1 MLLSGCALGG
11 PVLQNPSQQTI
22 PPQAFLD
29 KVPFF
34 AQEDYQCGP
43 AALAMVMRWNGLQ
56 VQPAELVPLAYLPD
70 RRGSLQVG
78 LISASRRL
86 GFLAYPL
93 PGEDCLLRELAAG
106 HPVIVLQNLGL
117 SWWTKWHYAVVI
129 GYDLNRQEVVLHSG
143 LEANRKVR
151 YATFART
158 WRRGGSWGLLILPA
172 GRMPACAEQ
181 LPYLK
186 AVLGL
191 EQSGHL
197 VESLVA
203 LKAADR
209 HWPGSPQVKMALGNA
224 LYATK
229 DLHGA
234 VHAFSEATRL
244 APENGAAFNNLAHVL
259 AELELFNEAEK
270 AAKTAVALGGPRS
283 DIFRQTLDDILQRRI
298 LRKVE

>member
-1 MLLSGCALGG
+1 MLLFGCALSG
-11 PVLQNPSQQTI
+11 PVLQNPSPATI
-22 PPQAFLD
+22 PPQALVE

-34 AQEDYQCGP
+34 AQEAYQCGP

-56 VQPAELVPLAYLPD
+56 VQPADLVPWVYLPD
-70 RRGSLQVG
+70 RRGSLQTG
-78 LISASRRL
+78 LISASRRFGL
-86 GFLAYPL
+86 LAYPL
-93 PGEDCLLRELAAG
+93 PGEACLLKELTAG

-129 GYDLNRQEVVLHSG
+129 GYDLNQQEVVLHSG
-143 LEANRKVR
+143 LEDNRKVR

-158 WRRGGSWGLLILPA
+158 WRRGDSWGLLILPP

-191 EQSGHL
+191 EQSGRR

-203 LKAADR
+203 LRAADR

-224 LYATK
+224 LYAAK
-229 DLHGA
+229 DLYGA
-234 VHAFSEATRL
+234 VQAFSEATRL

-259 AELELFNEAEK
+259 AELARFDEAEK
-270 AAKTAVALGGPRS
+270 AARTAVALGGPRS
-283 DIFRQTLDDILQRRI
+283 DIFRQTLDDILHQRN
-298 LRKVE
+298 LHQAD